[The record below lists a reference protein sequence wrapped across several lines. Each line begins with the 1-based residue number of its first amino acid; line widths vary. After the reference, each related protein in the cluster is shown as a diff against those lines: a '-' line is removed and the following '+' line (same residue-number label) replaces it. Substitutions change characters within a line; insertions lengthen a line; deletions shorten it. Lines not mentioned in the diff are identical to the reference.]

1 MPKDKGGP
9 AWSFDARARGS
20 GYRGPDGRFISA
32 KQAAGFRDEFIDKQK
47 LRVDGL
53 TDKLVDGKINIQQ
66 WELETRK
73 IIKDTYGVEYAAA
86 KGGVKNVTSA
96 EWGALGPKLRDE
108 QYTKL
113 HVFAQD
119 IADGKLSPAQIN
131 ARSKLYVEGASQ
143 VFEQGKAEN
152 KGIDTSALPAYPGD
166 GQTQCRS
173 NCRCNWDIQ
182 ETEDAWEATWQ
193 LNDAEHCDDCLA
205 NAEQYNPLRI
215 PK

>member
-73 IIKDTYGVEYAAA
+73 IIKDTYGIEYAAA

-113 HVFAQD
+113 HGFAQD

-131 ARSKLYVEGASQ
+131 ARTSSMLKARRRYI
-143 VFEQGKAEN
+143 EQGKAEN
-152 KGIDTSALPAYPGD
+152 KGIDTKLCRLTLGTGKRNVAQIVAAIGISRKPRMHGRRRGNSTTPSIATIAW
-166 GQTQCRS
+166 QTRNS
-173 NCRCNWDIQ
+173 IIR
-182 ETEDAWEATWQ
+182 
-193 LNDAEHCDDCLA
+193 
-205 NAEQYNPLRI
+205 
-215 PK
+215 